1 MYKLAIFDFDGTLVD
16 SAPGIVDVMH
26 EVVAEYKFAPE
37 TIEAWKHLVGIPLVN
52 QLQKLFPERSDD
64 FHQEVVLRYREIY
77 DVNTIEICPLFPG
90 LVSMLDSLRSKGVLV
105 SIATSKRRHLVE
117 RVLEHHSLADYFS
130 LVIGVQDVGNHK
142 PHPESV
148 EITLK
153 RLGVSLADAV
163 VIGDSTFDL
172 EMARNAG
179 VDAIGV
185 TTGIHTADHLSSA
198 GPKHIVSSLV
208 EVTPLIL
215 NGRVNEN

>member
-1 MYKLAIFDFDGTLVD
+1 MYRLAIFDFDGTLVD
-16 SAPGIVDVMH
+16 SAPGIVEVMH
-26 EVVAEYKFAPE
+26 EIVAEYKFAPE
-37 TIEAWKHLVGIPLVN
+37 TTETWKHMVGIPLVK
-52 QLQKLFPERSDD
+52 QLQMLFPEQSDD
-64 FHQEVVLRYREIY
+64 FHQEVVLRYRQIY
-77 DVNTIEICPLFPG
+77 DVKTIEICPLFPG
-90 LVSMLDSLRSKGVLV
+90 LVSMLESLRNAGILI
-105 SIATSKRRHLVE
+105 SIATSKRRNIVE
-117 RVLEHHSLADYFS
+117 QVLHHHSLFDYFS
-130 LVIGVQDVGNHK
+130 LVVGVQDVGNHK

-185 TTGIHTADHLSSA
+185 TTGIHTAKHLGAA
-198 GPKHIVSSLV
+198 GPKYIVSSLV

-215 NGRVNEN
+215 NGRANEN

>member
-1 MYKLAIFDFDGTLVD
+1 MD

-37 TIEAWKHLVGIPLVN
+37 TTESWKHLVGIPLMK
-52 QLQKLFPERSDD
+52 QLQTLFPERNND
-64 FHQEVVLRYREIY
+64 FHEEVTTRYRQIY
-77 DVNTIEICPLFPG
+77 DARTLDICPPFPG
-90 LVSMLDSLRSKGVLV
+90 LVSMLDSLRNAGILV
-105 SIATSKRRHLVE
+105 SIATSKRRNIVE
-117 RVLEHHSLADYFS
+117 RVLDHYTLSDYFS
-130 LVIGVQDVGNHK
+130 LVIGAQDVGNHK

-148 EITLK
+148 ELTLK
-153 RLGVSLADAV
+153 QLAVSPSDTV

-185 TTGIHTADHLSSA
+185 TTGIHTFDHLA
-198 GPKHIVSSLV
+198 GTGPKHIVPSLV

-215 NGRVNEN
+215 NRRVNEN